1 MNVRRVAAVIG
12 KEARE
17 ILRDPV
23 TLGVSLLMPLVML
36 FLFGY
41 AIRLDVR
48 DIPLSIVDQDRS
60 AGSRALIDDYL
71 ASDQFRLVAYHDDAR
86 AAEADLQRGRARVV
100 LVVPTRFAQRL
111 GRLETVPVQVLVDG
125 TYASTSI
132 LAAGY
137 GEAIAGAFGTGGPPS
152 RIRLQTRV
160 WYNPSLAG
168 VNDVVPAL
176 YAVILMAFP
185 PLLTALAIVREKE
198 TGSIQ
203 QIYASPLTSAEFI
216 AGKLVPYSLIAFVQM
231 VMVIAAGLLWFEV
244 PFRGGPVFLLGV
256 AVLYVL
262 CTVGIGLLV
271 STITRTQLVAM
282 LAALIVTLMPSFL
295 FSGLLFP
302 VFTMPWLLQQYTA
315 IFPVRYFVD
324 IARGVTLKGA
334 GPADL
339 WVNVVVLVAYTGMV
353 FALAAAR
360 LRKKVA

>member
-1 MNVRRVAAVIG
+1 MSPRRIAAVIV
-12 KEARE
+12 KEGRE
-17 ILRDPV
+17 VLRDPV

-41 AIRLDVR
+41 AIRLDVP

-60 AGSRALIDDYL
+60 AESRAFVDRY
-71 ASDQFRLVAYHDDAR
+71 AATGQFRLVAHHDDAR
-86 AAEADLQRGRARVV
+86 AAERDLQQGRARVA
-100 LVVPTRFAQRL
+100 VVIPPRFAQRL
-111 GRLETVPVQVLVDG
+111 ARRETVPVQVLIDG

-137 GEAIAGAFGTGGPPS
+137 SEAIAGAFGASAPPS
-152 RIRLQTRV
+152 RISLETRV
-160 WYNPSLAG
+160 WYNPALAG

-216 AGKLVPYSLIAFVQM
+216 AGKLVPYSVIAFVQM
-231 VMVIAAGLLWFEV
+231 MMVIVAGLLWFEV
-244 PFRGGPVFLLGV
+244 PFRGGPLFLLGV
-256 AVLYVL
+256 SVLYVL
-262 CTVGIGLLV
+262 CTVGIGLLI
-271 STITRTQLVAM
+271 STVTRTQLVAM

-315 IFPVRYFVD
+315 LFPVRYFVD
-324 IARGVTLKGA
+324 ISRGVTLKGA
-334 GPADL
+334 GAVDL
-339 WVNVVVLVAYTGMV
+339 WVNVAALLAYTVAV
-353 FALAAAR
+353 FTLAAAR

>member
-1 MNVRRVAAVIG
+1 MSPRRIAAFVG
-12 KEARE
+12 KEGRE

-23 TLGVSLLMPLVML
+23 TLSVSLLMPLVML

-48 DIPLSIVDQDRS
+48 DIPVSIVDQDRT
-60 AGSRALIDDYL
+60 AGSRAFIDDYL
-71 ASDQFRLVAYHDDAR
+71 ASEQFRLVEYHDDAR
-86 AAEADLQRGRARVV
+86 AAEADLQRGRARVA
-100 LVVPTRFAQRL
+100 LVIPPHFGQRL
-111 GRLETVPVQVLVDG
+111 ARRETVPVQVLVDG

-137 GEAIAGAFGTGGPPS
+137 SEAIAGSFGADVRPS
-152 RIRLQTRV
+152 RIQLQTRV

-198 TGSIQ
+198 TGTIQ

-216 AGKLVPYSLIAFVQM
+216 VGKLVPYSVIAFVQM
-231 VMVIAAGLLWFEV
+231 IMVIVAGLLWFEV
-244 PFRGGPVFLLGV
+244 PFRGGPIFLLGV

-324 IARGVTLKGA
+324 ISRGVTLKGA
-334 GPADL
+334 GLADL
-339 WVNVVVLVAYTGMV
+339 WLNVVILIAYTGVV